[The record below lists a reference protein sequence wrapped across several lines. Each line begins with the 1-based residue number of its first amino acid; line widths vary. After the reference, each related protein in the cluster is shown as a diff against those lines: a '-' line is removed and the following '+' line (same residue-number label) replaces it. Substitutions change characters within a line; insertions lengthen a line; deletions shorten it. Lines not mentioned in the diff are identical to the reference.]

1 MAVIQSAEIAGIKI
15 DKLSNE
21 SSGVVMNYGIFRKA
35 DLHVEQSRLVAFV
48 DIGYSKTSFFIAA
61 VKKNGAEILYE
72 KIEWNL
78 GVRNFDQNMIDF
90 YIEDFMK
97 KNKEDLRENPKCVF
111 RLRQGVEKQ
120 RTILS
125 SNKEAGLNLE
135 CLYEDID
142 YYNNLNRDQ
151 FHDMNK

>member
-1 MAVIQSAEIAGIKI
+1 
-15 DKLSNE
+15 
-21 SSGVVMNYGIFRKA
+21 MNYGIFRKA

-72 KIEWNL
+72 KIERNL

-97 KNKEDLRENPKCVF
+97 KNKKIRFNENAGILLNEYLKLFDKGGQNQKAKIPKTFYFIIRCM
-111 RLRQGVEKQ
+111 
-120 RTILS
+120 LS
-125 SNKEAGLNLE
+125 FDYNTRPGIEELNHALIRFKKSKTV
-135 CLYEDID
+135 YKMII
-142 YYNNLNRDQ
+142 
-151 FHDMNK
+151 FI